1 MEQCKEFEHGKQFE
15 DGKQFEHSKIYKL
28 STNYDQFYSVTPIL
42 RTPNTITFR
51 LMVRP
56 IVINKFKIW
65 EFETE
70 IMNLDDEY
78 VSFVLNGTIF
88 ECSAKDITTRCI

>member
-1 MEQCKEFEHGKQFE
+1 MKQCKEFEHSKQFQ
-15 DGKQFEHSKIYKL
+15 DGRLYKL
-28 STNYDQFYSVTPIL
+28 STNYDQFYSITPIL

>member
-1 MEQCKEFEHGKQFE
+1 MFDHGKQFE
-15 DGKQFEHSKIYKL
+15 QSKQFEDGRLYKL

-42 RTPNTITFR
+42 RNRNTITFR
-51 LMVRP
+51 LVVRP
-56 IVINKFKIW
+56 IVISKFKIW

-78 VSFVLNGTIF
+78 VSFELNGTIF

>member
-1 MEQCKEFEHGKQFE
+1 MFE
-15 DGKQFEHSKIYKL
+15 DGRLYKL

-42 RTPNTITFR
+42 RTHNTITFR

-88 ECSAKDITTRCI
+88 ECSAKDITTRSI